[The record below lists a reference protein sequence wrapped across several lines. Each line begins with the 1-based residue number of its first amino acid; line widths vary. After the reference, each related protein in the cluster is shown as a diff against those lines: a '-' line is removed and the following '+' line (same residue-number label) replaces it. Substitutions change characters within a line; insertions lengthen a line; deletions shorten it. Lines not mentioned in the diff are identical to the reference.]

1 MSDLESLKNI
11 IRRERQ
17 ARKNAELIIEEKS
30 RELFALNQEL
40 QEINDSLEIKIK
52 ERTHEL
58 QEAMEATEASSR
70 AKSEFLS
77 NMSHEIRTPL
87 NAIVGL
93 TEILR
98 MQELPDK
105 GAELVQNV
113 KHSADTLMSLI
124 NDILDFSAIESGKI
138 SFEETNFDFPYICR
152 RLKETF
158 RHQASEKGLKFVLTI
173 DDDIPQ
179 QLIGDPTKLN
189 QVLINLIG
197 NALKFTDVGK
207 IRMDA
212 ELIEKTDD
220 TVRIQIEVTDSGVG
234 IPEDRVDS
242 IFQKFEQAE
251 SSTKRKFGGTGLGLA
266 ITKEL
271 IELQGG
277 KIWVESTY
285 GKGSTFGFELG
296 YKIGQGS
303 TITDASSEVI
313 NTETD
318 INGLRILLAEDI
330 EMNQYLMKQ
339 IFSQWNIVPDIAEN
353 GLVVLEKM
361 ASAEYDILLLDM
373 HMPEMDGLETATN
386 IRAGK
391 VKQKDI
397 PIVGLTADV
406 FTETRDALLKA
417 GVTSF
422 LTKPINIPQL
432 YKKLKEINAK

>member
-30 RELFALNQEL
+30 RELFTLNQEL
-40 QEINDSLEIKIK
+40 QEMNDSLEVKIK

-58 QEAMEATEASSR
+58 EEAMEAAEASSR

-138 SFEETNFDFPYICR
+138 SFEEVNFDFPYICR

-173 DDDIPQ
+173 DDEIPQ
-179 QLIGDPTKLN
+179 HLIGDPTKLN

-197 NALKFTDVGK
+197 NALKFTEVGK

-212 ELIEKTDD
+212 ELIEKTED

-271 IELQGG
+271 IELQDG

-296 YKIGQGS
+296 YKIGQGT
-303 TITDASSEVI
+303 TITDASGEVI
-313 NTETD
+313 ETGTD
-318 INGLRILLAEDI
+318 ISGLRVLLAEDI

-339 IFSQWNIVPDIAEN
+339 IFSQWNLVPDIAEN

-361 ASAEYDILLLDM
+361 ANAEYDVLLLDM
-373 HMPEMDGLETATN
+373 HMPEMDGIETATH

-397 PIVGLTADV
+397 HIVGLTADV

-432 YKKLKEINAK
+432 YEKLKEINA

>member
-1 MSDLESLKNI
+1 M
-11 IRRERQ
+11 
-17 ARKNAELIIEEKS
+17 
-30 RELFALNQEL
+30 F
-40 QEINDSLEIKIK
+40 
-52 ERTHEL
+52 
-58 QEAMEATEASSR
+58 
-70 AKSEFLS
+70 
-77 NMSHEIRTPL
+77 
-87 NAIVGL
+87 
-93 TEILR
+93 
-98 MQELPDK
+98 
-105 GAELVQNV
+105 
-113 KHSADTLMSLI
+113 
-124 NDILDFSAIESGKI
+124 
-138 SFEETNFDFPYICR
+138 
-152 RLKETF
+152 
-158 RHQASEKGLKFVLTI
+158 EKGLKFVLTI

-361 ASAEYDILLLDM
+361 ASAEYDVLLLDM